1 MRLSSIS
8 LKSSL
13 SSRLALLFLMSC
25 FVAGGF
31 VSVSSAK
38 AQGPPSGDPKQLTAK
53 DGWPIHI
60 TYYEAVDAGKET
72 PVVVM
77 LHGGQKE
84 SRLVWKQTQLIT
96 LLVQDKFAVVTV
108 DLRKHG
114 ESKAPET
121 ASAAARSD
129 KVSRFDYIAMT
140 ELDLEAVKKFLYQEH
155 KGKRL
160 NIRQTGFVA
169 ADFSAVVAANW
180 AAADWLKKPYDDAP
194 TLNACTPRGQD
205 VQAMLL
211 YSPAENVS
219 GLNVVKA
226 LPLLRGTGM
235 AAMLLYGG
243 KNPKDKRSA
252 VKIFNAL
259 GGKQQ
264 DDETRRMYER
274 EFPTAARGTAL
285 LKLNLGK
292 PSPAELGLLFFR
304 KHLKDLKGVNYE
316 WRDRTSRLK

>member
-1 MRLSSIS
+1 MCLSSVR

-13 SSRLALLFLMSC
+13 TRRLARIVM
-25 FVAGGF
+25 VALVVAAGPGA
-31 VSVSSAK
+31 VSSVM
-38 AQGPPSGDPKQLTAK
+38 AQEAPAGEPKMLTAK
-53 DGWPIHI
+53 DGWPVHI

-72 PVVVM
+72 PVIVM
-77 LHGGQKE
+77 LHGQKE

-121 ASAAARSD
+121 APAAARNE
-129 KVSRFDYIAMT
+129 KVSKFDYIAMA
-140 ELDLEAVKKFLYQEH
+140 EKDLEAVKKFLYQEH
-155 KGKRL
+155 EGKRL
-160 NIRQTGFVA
+160 NIRKTGLVA
-169 ADFSAVVAANW
+169 ADFSAVIAANW
-180 AAADWLKKPYDDAP
+180 AAADWIKKPYDDAP
-194 TLNACTPRGQD
+194 TLNARTPRGQD

-211 YSPAENVS
+211 FSPDESVK
-219 GLNVVKA
+219 GLNVVRA

-243 KNPKDKRSA
+243 KNSKNKSVA

-259 GGKQQ
+259 GGKLQV
-264 DDETRRMYER
+264 DETRRLYER
-274 EFPTAARGTAL
+274 AFATAARGTAL

-292 PSPAELGLLFFR
+292 PSPAEFGLLFFR
-304 KHLKDLKGVNYE
+304 KHLKDLKGVNYD
-316 WRDRTSRLK
+316 WRDRTSRVK